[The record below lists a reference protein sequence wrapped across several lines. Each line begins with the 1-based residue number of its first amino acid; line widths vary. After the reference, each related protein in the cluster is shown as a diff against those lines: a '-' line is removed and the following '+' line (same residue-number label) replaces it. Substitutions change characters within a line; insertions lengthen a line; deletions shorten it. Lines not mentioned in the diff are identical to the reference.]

1 MVAEI
6 LTQQVAIILN
16 ALFLSAVL
24 FLLGTGLSIIYG
36 MLNFMNLAH
45 AAFLVLGAY
54 VSATV
59 ITQTV
64 GAIGGSVGSAV
75 LFLVLLLGLFVV
87 VPAIVSAIGLAM
99 EQVMFRPIYG
109 LEDDFQLL
117 ATFGVILMMEDS
129 MKFIWGGQ
137 PVSATAP
144 SDLLGSVN
152 LFGSSV
158 YPMWPIFATVVT
170 AVVAVVLYY
179 FFEETR
185 LGKITLAMAEDTEIV
200 GVTGIDTRSVH
211 LKVFVI
217 GLALAALGGALYLP
231 NASVTTGI
239 ALQFVILAFAVVVI
253 GGLGSLKGAI
263 AASLLIGFMR
273 SFTSYYVPQME
284 LAIVFLLMAA
294 VMLIKPT
301 GLFGDIKA

>member
-1 MVAEI
+1 MVVDQLI
-6 LTQQVAIILN
+6 RQIPIILN
-16 ALFLSAVL
+16 ALFLASTL

-45 AAFLVLGAY
+45 AAFLILGAY

-59 ITQTV
+59 ITQIV
-64 GAIGGSVGSAV
+64 GALGGSVGGTA
-75 LFLVLLLGLFVV
+75 LFVVLLVALLVV
-87 VPAIVSAIGLAM
+87 VPAIISVVGLGM
-99 EQVMFRPIYG
+99 ELTMFRPIYG

-129 MKFIWGGQ
+129 MKFIWGGN

-144 SDLLGSVN
+144 SDILGSINVY
-152 LFGSSV
+152 GSTT
-158 YPMWPIFATVVT
+158 PLWPILATVITIVI
-170 AVVAVVLYY
+170 AVVLYY

-185 LGKITLAMAEDTEIV
+185 LGKITLAMAEDAEIV
-200 GVTGIDTRSVH
+200 GVTGIDTRKIH
-211 LKVFVI
+211 LQVYVI
-217 GLALAALGGALYLP
+217 GIALAGLGGALYLP

-239 ALQFVILAFAVVVI
+239 ALQFVILAFAVLVI

-273 SFTSYYVPQME
+273 AFSSFYVPQIE

>member
-1 MVAEI
+1 MVVEQLI
-6 LTQQVAIILN
+6 RQIPIVLN
-16 ALFLSAVL
+16 ALFLASTL

-54 VSATV
+54 LSATV
-59 ITQTV
+59 IGQLV
-64 GAIGGSVGSAV
+64 GAVGGSIGSGV
-75 LFLVLLLGLFVV
+75 LFLVLAIGLLVV
-87 VPAIVSAIGLAM
+87 VPVIVSALGLAM
-99 EQVMFRPIYG
+99 EQTLFKPLYG
-109 LEDDFQLL
+109 LADDFQLL
-117 ATFGVILMMEDS
+117 ATFGIILMMEDS
-129 MKFIWGGQ
+129 MKFLWGGS

-144 SDLLGSVN
+144 SDILGSIN
-152 LFGSSV
+152 V
-158 YPMWPIFATVVT
+158 YGNTTPLWPIFATVIT
-170 AVVAVVLYY
+170 AGVAAVLYY

-185 LGKITLAMAEDTEIV
+185 LGKITLAMAEDAEIV
-200 GVTGIDTRSVH
+200 GVTGVDTRKVH
-211 LKVFVI
+211 LQVFVI
-217 GLALAALGGALYLP
+217 GLALAGMGGALYLP

-239 ALQFVILAFAVVVI
+239 TLQFVILAFAVVVI

-273 SFTSYYVPQME
+273 AFSSFYIPQIE

>member
-1 MVAEI
+1 MVI
-6 LTQQVAIILN
+6 DTLTQQVPIILN
-16 ALFLSAVL
+16 ALFLSSVL

-54 VSATV
+54 VSVTV
-59 ITQTV
+59 ITRIVEGFGASLGTV
-64 GAIGGSVGSAV
+64 T
-75 LFLVLLLGLFVV
+75 LFIVLLVALLIV
-87 VPAIVSAIGLAM
+87 VPVVISVVGLAM
-99 EQVMFRPIYG
+99 EQTLFKPLYG

-117 ATFGVILMMEDS
+117 ATFGIILMMEDG
-129 MKFIWGGQ
+129 MKYIWGGL

-144 SDLLGSVN
+144 ADLLGRMD
-152 LFGSSV
+152 LFGNS
-158 YPMWPIFATVVT
+158 YPWWPILAIVVT
-170 AVVAVVLYY
+170 AIIAVTLYY
-179 FFEETR
+179 FFEATR
-185 LGKITLAMAEDTEIV
+185 LGKITLAMAQDEEIV
-200 GVTGIDTRSVH
+200 SVTGINTRAVH

-217 GLALAALGGALYLP
+217 GVALAGLGGALYLP
-231 NASVTTGI
+231 NASMTTGVT
-239 ALQFVILAFAVVVI
+239 LQFVILAFAVLVI

-263 AASLLIGFMR
+263 AASLLIGFLR
-273 SFTSYYVPQME
+273 SFGTYYIPQLE

>member
-1 MVAEI
+1 MVVEQ
-6 LTQQVAIILN
+6 LVRQVPIVLN
-16 ALFLSAVL
+16 ALFLASTL

-36 MLNFMNLAH
+36 MLNFLNLAH

-59 ITQTV
+59 ITEIIAAV
-64 GAIGGSVGSAV
+64 GGSVGGAV
-75 LFLVLLLGLFVV
+75 LFLVLLVGLLVV
-87 VPAIVSAIGLAM
+87 VPAIISTIGLAM
-99 EQVMFRPIYG
+99 EKTLFEPIYG

-117 ATFGVILMMEDS
+117 ATFGIILMMEDS
-129 MKFIWGGQ
+129 MKFIWGGN
-137 PVSATAP
+137 PVSATTP
-144 SDLLGSVN
+144 SNLLGSVQ
-152 LFGSSV
+152 LFGNTT
-158 YPMWPIFATVVT
+158 PLWPILATVVT
-170 AVVAVVLYY
+170 IVVAVVLYY

-185 LGKITLAMAEDTEIV
+185 LGKVTLAMAEDDEVV
-200 GVTGIDTRSVH
+200 GVTGIDTRKVH
-211 LKVFVI
+211 LQVYVI
-217 GLALAALGGALYLP
+217 GVALAGLGGALYLP

-273 SFTSYYVPQME
+273 AFSSFYVPQIE

-294 VMLIKPT
+294 VMLVKPT
-301 GLFGDIKA
+301 GLFGDIEA

>member
-1 MVAEI
+1 MPI
-6 LTQQVAIILN
+6 DLLTQQVPLVLN
-16 ALFLSAVL
+16 ALFLASVL

-36 MLNFMNLAH
+36 MLNFLNLAH

-59 ITQTV
+59 ITRVVT
-64 GAIGGSVGSAV
+64 ALGGSVGSGV
-75 LFLVLLLGLFVV
+75 LFVV
-87 VPAIVSAIGLAM
+87 LLVGLLLVVPAVVSIVGLAM
-99 EQVMFRPIYG
+99 ERTMFRPIYG
-109 LEDDFQLL
+109 LEDDYQLL
-117 ATFGVILMMEDS
+117 ATFGVILMMEDG

-137 PVSATAP
+137 PVTATAP
-144 SDLLGSVN
+144 SNLLGGVT
-152 LFGSSV
+152 LFGSR
-158 YPMWPIFATVVT
+158 YPLWTLFATGVT
-170 AVVAVVLYY
+170 AVIAVTLYY
-179 FFEETR
+179 FFEGTR
-185 LGKITLAMAEDTEIV
+185 LGKITLAMAEDAEIV

-211 LKVFVI
+211 LKVYVI
-217 GLALAALGGALYLP
+217 GVALAGLGGALYLP
-231 NASVTTGI
+231 NASMTTGLS
-239 ALQFVILAFAVVVI
+239 LQFVILAFAVLVI

-273 SFTSYYVPQME
+273 SFGTYYVPQLA

>member
-1 MVAEI
+1 MVI
-6 LTQQVAIILN
+6 DTLTQQVPIILN
-16 ALFLSAVL
+16 ALFLASVL

-36 MLNFMNLAH
+36 MLNFLNLAH

-54 VSATV
+54 VSFTV
-59 ITQTV
+59 ITQIT
-64 GAIGGSVGSAV
+64 GALGGSVSTGV
-75 LFLVLLLGLFVV
+75 LFVILLVGLLLV
-87 VPAIVSAIGLAM
+87 VPIVISVVGLAM
-99 EQVMFRPIYG
+99 EQAIFKPIYG

-117 ATFGVILMMEDS
+117 ATFGVILMMEDG
-129 MKFIWGGQ
+129 MKFIWGGL

-144 SDLLGSVN
+144 SDILGRVE
-152 LFGSSV
+152 LFGST
-158 YPMWPIFATVVT
+158 YPLWPILATVVT
-170 AVVAVVLYY
+170 AIVAVVLYY

-185 LGKITLAMAEDTEIV
+185 LGKITLAMAEDEEIV
-200 GVTGIDTRSVH
+200 SVTGIDTRSVH
-211 LKVFVI
+211 LKVYVI
-217 GLALAALGGALYLP
+217 GVALAGLGGALYLP
-231 NASVTTGI
+231 NASMTSGLS
-239 ALQFVILAFAVVVI
+239 LQFVILAFAVLVI

-273 SFTSYYVPQME
+273 SFGTYYVPQLE

>member
-1 MVAEI
+1 MVVEQLI
-6 LTQQVAIILN
+6 RQIPIVLN
-16 ALFLSAVL
+16 ALFLASTL

-54 VSATV
+54 LSATV
-59 ITQTV
+59 IGQLV
-64 GAIGGSVGSAV
+64 GAVGGSVGGAV
-75 LFLVLLLGLFVV
+75 LFLVLAIGLLVV
-87 VPAIVSAIGLAM
+87 VPVIVSVIGLAM
-99 EQVMFRPIYG
+99 EQTLFKPIYG
-109 LEDDFQLL
+109 LADDFQLL
-117 ATFGVILMMEDS
+117 ATFGIILMMEDS
-129 MKFIWGGQ
+129 MKFIWGGN

-144 SDLLGSVN
+144 SDILGSIDV
-152 LFGSSV
+152 FGSTT
-158 YPMWPIFATVVT
+158 PLWPIFATVVT
-170 AVVAVVLYY
+170 AAVAAVLYY

-185 LGKITLAMAEDTEIV
+185 LGKITLAMAEDAEIV
-200 GVTGIDTRSVH
+200 AVTGIDTRRVH
-211 LKVFVI
+211 LQVFVI
-217 GLALAALGGALYLP
+217 GLALAGLGGALYLP
-231 NASVTTGI
+231 NASVTTGVT
-239 ALQFVILAFAVVVI
+239 LQFVILAFAVVVI

-273 SFTSYYVPQME
+273 AFSSFYVPQIE